1 MPFVVTEQA
10 GSRSYSLGSIPGE
23 SGLNIVYLVRW
34 IPASVG
40 DPYPGEAALL
50 AACPGPNTRIDAGIY
65 GSSAYLKSMVI
76 RSVDIQPVR
85 EQAYV
90 WRVSAQASTRQWG
103 FSNQNDFCQC
113 TRASVVRSTSLYRKG
128 AALPT
133 DGTVAFASGA
143 DIGGTK
149 VDTNGK
155 AKAYEVPQQLVTIE
169 VQYDRTLPSGSPA
182 AEPPWATYTSYV
194 GTRNSTTFLGAPKG
208 TLLYQGFQTA
218 PIDSNYYRLS
228 HTFLYDAW
236 YHLEQIPAP
245 NPTGEPILTAGV
257 TVGGYAILQVAAVV
271 WLQKYDNFTAFTSIV
286 TAAQLAALTA
296 PEPVAIP

>member
-1 MPFVVTEQA
+1 MACECP
-10 GSRSYSLGSIPGE
+10 S
-23 SGLNIVYLVRW
+23 VYA
-34 IPASVG
+34 PMG
-40 DPYPGEAALL
+40 FF
-50 AACPGPNTRIDAGIY
+50 
-65 GSSAYLKSMVI
+65 KSK
-76 RSVDIQPVR
+76 R
-85 EQAYV
+85 
-90 WRVSAQASTRQWG
+90 
-103 FSNQNDFCQC
+103 FCQC

-143 DIGGTK
+143 DIGGTS

>member
-1 MPFVVTEQA
+1 MGSFSTVELA
-10 GSRSYSLGSIPGE
+10 GSRSYELGTIPGE
-23 SGLNIVYLVRW
+23 SSMQIVYLIKWTPTTNDV
-34 IPASVG
+34 PT
-40 DPYPGEAALL
+40 EAEIL
-50 AACPGPNTRIDAGIY
+50 AACPAPNTRIPSGIY
-65 GSSAYLKSMVI
+65 SGNSYLKTMVI
-76 RSVDIQPVR
+76 RSVNIEPVR
-85 EQAYV
+85 EQVYTF
-90 WRVSAQASTRQWG
+90 RVTARASTRHWG
-103 FSNQNDFCQC
+103 FSGENDFCTC
-113 TRASVVRSTSLYRKG
+113 TRATVVRSTSLYRKG

-133 DGTVAFASGA
+133 DGTVTFSGAA
-143 DIGGTK
+143 DIGGSA

-194 GTRNSTTFLGAPKG
+194 GSRNDATFLGAPKG
-208 TLLYQGFQTA
+208 TMLYQGFQTA

-245 NPTGEPILTAGV
+245 NPSGEPLL
-257 TVGGYAILQVAAVV
+257 VGGVSLNGVPILQVAHVV
-271 WLQKYDNFTAFTSIV
+271 YLQKYDSFANFNAIV
-286 TAAQLAALTA
+286 TAEQLAALTA